1 MGGQYRENGGIIT
14 GMYEKDKL
22 FLFYNHKDG
31 DNSDLFLEQTIH
43 HEFSSVVIK
52 SYNFPAFDWLKL
64 NPADFE
70 YIINPSRINA
80 CMNSAKSYSASDAQL
95 RQGLV
100 SSYGK
105 ANAEN
110 DINSYAEL
118 IFTEPK
124 TMKAY
129 IRKYPRIG
137 PKYEMLKRFYLSASP
152 EFSAVFNLIK

>member
-1 MGGQYRENGGIIT
+1 
-14 GMYEKDKL
+14 
-22 FLFYNHKDG
+22 
-31 DNSDLFLEQTIH
+31 
-43 HEFSSVVIK
+43 
-52 SYNFPAFDWLKL
+52 
-64 NPADFE
+64 
-70 YIINPSRINA
+70 
-80 CMNSAKSYSASDAQL
+80 MNSAKSYSASDAQL